1 MRDKDE
7 NDNEI
12 KTSNSGGVRR
22 RNKNFGVL
30 RHQLI
35 LSTRQEKTRERKVL
49 AKKMAV
55 SVSVNMVTTFPL
67 NHFFFYVV
75 RYI

>member
-1 MRDKDE
+1 MKDKDE

-22 RNKNFGVL
+22 RNKNFGVS

-35 LSTRQEKTRERKVL
+35 LYYFEIRINFSIWSLTLQSIWLVKIYT
-49 AKKMAV
+49 
-55 SVSVNMVTTFPL
+55 N
-67 NHFFFYVV
+67 
-75 RYI
+75 

>member
-30 RHQLI
+30 RHRLI
-35 LSTRQEKTRERKVL
+35 LLFDSYKFQ
-49 AKKMAV
+49 
-55 SVSVNMVTTFPL
+55 
-67 NHFFFYVV
+67 
-75 RYI
+75 YIIINFRI